1 MANLNDSYDGKFL
14 MTSGR
19 ACHKAGPK
27 QVIDSFFLS
36 LSELVSYCCKVEFLP
51 FNRHNRIQ

>member
-27 QVIDSFFLS
+27 QVIDSFFYLYPN
-36 LSELVSYCCKVEFLP
+36 LLAIVV
-51 FNRHNRIQ
+51 R